1 MDPTSIE
8 DGVKLDEG
16 LGWGK
21 SLPVP
26 SVQEM
31 VRNDVEY
38 VPERFIQDFEDNKRE
53 LNKLYFACKE
63 WSFFQIINN
72 GIAAEVLSNVETA
85 LASFFYIDVG
95 E

>member
-1 MDPTSIE
+1 MRPHARTYLYNKISAKMDPTSIE

-31 VRNDVEY
+31 VRNDVEC
-38 VPERFIQDFEDNKRE
+38 VPERFIQDYEDNKRE
-53 LNKLYFACKE
+53 LNKLDFACKVM
-63 WSFFQIINN
+63 Q
-72 GIAAEVLSNVETA
+72 
-85 LASFFYIDVG
+85 
-95 E
+95 